1 LSYTGIFWCHRGTA
15 LAWTYVVVRWH
26 ALLLILLV
34 LVVDSTASAQ
44 DSPGFVLETGSPDA
58 FCPDLSQTRAAVTR
72 RLGALQVDGHRGWR
86 ARYTI
91 GHAPTSA
98 QRDFVRL
105 ELFGPE
111 DTVELVRDLPMA
123 NESCSTMAEV
133 IALVLD
139 RHFRGL
145 SRDEHASV
153 TAETT
158 PSPAEKSEPPRVPD
172 QAAPSPATE
181 SSVPTA
187 ERLRSSRF
195 LLSLELTESWRRALP
210 TLNARG
216 RLRIGPHL
224 LAAFS
229 LGLDLKSE
237 QQALAQQATV
247 SAWGGEVSGLLAYR
261 HSLGSSS
268 AYLGAGLLAQL
279 QQGQSDGLSN
289 QATQTRGVWSGIAEA
304 GWLMPFAG
312 GWWLSAL
319 TRGSVAIP
327 GLSGQ
332 FYVQNREVLRPKAVD
347 LSFGLGLG
355 YSL

>member
-1 LSYTGIFWCHRGTA
+1 MPSGAH
-15 LAWTYVVVRWH
+15 LAWTYFVVRWH

-91 GHAPTSA
+91 GHAPTST

-123 NESCSTMAEV
+123 GESCSTMAEV

-145 SRDEHASV
+145 SRDEHVNVSIEA
-153 TAETT
+153 A
-158 PSPAEKSEPPRVPD
+158 PAEQSATARTPEP
-172 QAAPSPATE
+172 AAPIVTPQSSPTT
-181 SSVPTA
+181 V
-187 ERLRSSRF
+187 ERPRSSRF
-195 LLSLELTESWRRALP
+195 VLSLEVTDSWRRALP
-210 TLNARG
+210 TLSARG
-216 RLRIGPHL
+216 RLLIGSHV

-229 LGLDLKSE
+229 LGFDLKSE
-237 QQALAQQATV
+237 QQALSRQASV
-247 SAWGGEVSGLLAYR
+247 SAWGGEASGLLAYR
-261 HSLGSSS
+261 HALGTSS
-268 AYLGAGLLAQL
+268 AYLGAGLLARL
-279 QQGQSDGLSN
+279 QRGQSEGLAN
-289 QATQTRGVWSGIAEA
+289 GATQTRGVWAGVAEA
-304 GWLMPFAG
+304 GWLLPFAE

-327 GLSGQ
+327 AVSGQ
-332 FYVQNREVLRPKAVD
+332 FIVQNREVLQPKVVD